1 MFGYHGMW
9 TSDEDGIMI
18 RLRAIAIAALTLTLT
33 ACVKP
38 TSQAPTVD
46 ASLAAAEAE
55 KQRELVFE
63 ATVRDTLRL
72 STVSYFVRTRSAELC
87 GEQVAPVTGINATT
101 LAEYDAEYKVAAA
114 RLYGVGDDVQFISIV
129 SGSAADRA
137 GLQPGDKLVQI
148 AGWPVPAG
156 KGAMA
161 AAVEQFD
168 AIAVAGS
175 PLAFTVRRGGQT
187 LSYDVVPEAACD
199 YPVLLDKQNIV
210 NAFAD
215 GNRIYITRG
224 MLRFVDNPGE
234 LATVVAHELAHN
246 MMGHRT
252 AKETNMVAGAGVGLI
267 FDILAAVAGVNTGGD
282 FMRIGAEAGA
292 GAFSQDF
299 EAEAD
304 YVGVY
309 LMARGGYDIGL
320 APNFWRRMA
329 VIHPASIQTNHSST
343 HPSTP
348 ERFVAL
354 ESAVGEIRD
363 KLNASQPLV
372 PEVAVDAD
380 GGGAQSQP
388 STFRPE

>member
-1 MFGYHGMW
+1 MNW
-9 TSDEDGIMI
+9 
-18 RLRAIAIAALTLTLT
+18 LRGFAIAALTLALT

-38 TSQAPTVD
+38 TTRAPAVD

-63 ATVRDTLRL
+63 ASVRDTLRL
-72 STVSYFVRTRSAELC
+72 STVGYFVRTRSAELC
-87 GEQVAPVTGINATT
+87 CEQVAPVTGINATT
-101 LAEYDAEYKVAAA
+101 LAEFDAEYKAAAA
-114 RLYGVGDDVQFISIV
+114 RLYGVGDDVQLISIV
-129 SGSAADRA
+129 PGSAADRV

-148 AGWPVPAG
+148 GGWPVPAG
-156 KGAMA
+156 KGALVA
-161 AAVEQFD
+161 AIEQFD
-168 AIAVAGS
+168 AMAVAGS
-175 PLAFTVRRGGQT
+175 PLAFSVRRGGQT
-187 LSYDVVPEAACD
+187 LTYDVVPEAACD
-199 YPVLLDKQNIV
+199 YPVLLDNQDIV

-215 GNRIYITRG
+215 GDRIYITQG
-224 MLRFVDNPGE
+224 MLRFLDSSGE

-252 AKETNMVAGAGVGLI
+252 AKQTNMVAGAGVGLV

-309 LMARGGYDIGL
+309 LMARGGYEISL
-320 APNFWRRMA
+320 APNLWRRMA
-329 VIHPASIQTNHSST
+329 IIHPASIQTNHSST

-348 ERFVAL
+348 ERFIAL
-354 ESAVGEIRD
+354 ESAVKEIRA
-363 KLNASQPLV
+363 KLAAGLPLV
-372 PEVAVDAD
+372 PEVAVDTD
-380 GGGAQSQP
+380 GEGAESLP
-388 STFRPE
+388 STFRQE

>member
-1 MFGYHGMW
+1 
-9 TSDEDGIMI
+9 MI
-18 RLRAIAIAALTLTLT
+18 WLRGIAIAALTLTLT

-38 TSQAPTVD
+38 TSQAPAVD

-101 LAEYDAEYKVAAA
+101 LAEFDAEYKGAAA

-129 SGSAADRA
+129 PGSAADRA

-156 KGAMA
+156 KGAMV

-199 YPVLLDKQNIV
+199 YPVLLDKQEIV

-282 FMRIGAEAGA
+282 FMRIGAETGA

-329 VIHPASIQTNHSST
+329 VIHPGSIKTNHAST
-343 HPSTP
+343 HPSSP

-354 ESAVGEIRD
+354 ESAVGEIRA
-363 KLNASQPLV
+363 KLNAGQPLV

-380 GGGAQSQP
+380 DGGAQSQP